1 MVRLLD
7 LNQIS
12 YLHSQTIYHTV
23 AYCTTEASP
32 GTIILLSPEDPYVC
46 IGYHKVL
53 EKEIDTEYC
62 HNKGIPII
70 RREVGGGAVYLD
82 KDQLF
87 FQCIFPRNK
96 VPIRVDHLYK
106 MFLQPAV
113 NTYRNLGIDAYF
125 RPVNDIQVDE
135 RKICGSGAGRI
146 GDAAVVVGN
155 IMFDF
160 NYDEMSRVLRV
171 PSEKFRDKVYDSMQ
185 IYLSNLRR
193 ELGHIPD
200 RDKVKKIL
208 IMEFEKLL
216 GVSLQNGDLTSDE
229 QQALAGIDKRFTDP
243 KWLYEKGRKLN
254 NWLKISADVK
264 VVESVYKSP
273 GGLIRTILRLKGDAV
288 IDDIV
293 ISGDFT
299 FQPIGNLKHLE
310 NRLKGQPLIADPLLK
325 TVESFYADEGIQSP
339 GVRPEDIVRAITLEK
354 N

>member
-46 IGYHKVL
+46 IGYHQVL

-62 HNKGIPII
+62 HDKGIPII

-160 NYDEMSRVLRV
+160 NYREMSRVLRV

-216 GVSLQNGDLTSDE
+216 GVSLQKGDLTSDE
-229 QQALAGIDKRFTDP
+229 QQVLAGIDKRFTDP
-243 KWLYEKGRKLN
+243 EWLYEKGRKLN

-264 VVESVYKSP
+264 VMESVYKSP

-310 NRLKGQPLIADPLLK
+310 GRLKGQPLNAGPLLK
-325 TVESFYADEGIQSP
+325 RVETFFAAEGIQSP
-339 GVRPEDIVRAITLEK
+339 GVRPEDIVRAILAEK